1 MLRDSRTGGMLMS
14 NHNHHRLIDRSISD
28 VSTLPYP
35 QASATLLGVLEV
47 PCGRMTCHK
56 TYAAPGLVVIS
67 LWRAGPTAGE
77 EEKGFLRGCFPAF
90 VRGGFGIPK
99 AETRVFRSSQRVNN
113 LFLI

>member
-1 MLRDSRTGGMLMS
+1 MS

-28 VSTLPYP
+28 VLTLPYP
-35 QASATLLGVLEV
+35 QASAKSLGVHEV

-77 EEKGFLRGCFPAF
+77 EEKGFFRGCFPAF

-99 AETRVFRSSQRVNN
+99 PKTMVFRSNKSINN
-113 LFLI
+113 VRFI